1 LWIFI
6 QVTQTSVQ
14 TGKFEARFFHL
25 IFEEEFARVKGHFG
39 PINTIAIHPD
49 GKRFVKYFFSYL
61 FNIYIYLFN
70 CSYAS
75 GGEDGLVRIHYF
87 DNDYLD
93 YDIAY

>member
-1 LWIFI
+1 M
-6 QVTQTSVQ
+6 TQTSVQ

-49 GKRFVKYFFSYL
+49 GKRFVEQLFFSL
-61 FNIYIYLFN
+61 FRLYICLFHF
-70 CSYAS
+70 SYAS
-75 GGEDGLVRIHYF
+75 GAEDGLVRIHYF